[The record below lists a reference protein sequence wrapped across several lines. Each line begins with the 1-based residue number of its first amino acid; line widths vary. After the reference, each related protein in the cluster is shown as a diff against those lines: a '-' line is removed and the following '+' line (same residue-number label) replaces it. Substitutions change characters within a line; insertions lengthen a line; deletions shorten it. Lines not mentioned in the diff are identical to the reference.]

1 MKYKGE
7 PDYKHGSKDR
17 LGVLLTNL
25 GTPQNP
31 SPGSLKKYLK
41 EFLSDPRVIEVPRII
56 WQVILRGVILNTRPK
71 RVAKLYKS
79 IWLKKGSPLLVTL
92 KSQTKKITAEEKARN
107 YKCKTWNNT

>member
-31 SPGSLKKYLK
+31 SPGSLKKYL
-41 EFLSDPRVIEVPRII
+41 
-56 WQVILRGVILNTRPK
+56 N
-71 RVAKLYKS
+71 
-79 IWLKKGSPLLVTL
+79 
-92 KSQTKKITAEEKARN
+92 
-107 YKCKTWNNT
+107 